1 MEESMPVKIRPIAL
15 VFTTVT
21 LLFASGCKKSEE
33 ETRTRLVSEEE
44 LKEMKQELSKITE
57 RNRGKKCPRP
67 VLRGEPLPG
76 TAAADIVAVVE
87 GADDT
92 RACHRALDETSEMV
106 YEGLDYPEDYKPEG
120 FPARMNRTAKPYSP
134 PSKELLELE
143 KTCAPVLLR
152 LQKAVKHE
160 DACSPYLPGLHDQ
173 PGYVSAI
180 RASRLAASM
189 ARRLLA
195 EGDPG
200 QGFDLLLDVVRFGQD
215 FGRGGTSLLETM
227 IGVACI
233 RTVLPMLEHGLNRKQ
248 PLGPALLSRIEK
260 ELGQLLATQPH
271 PAEYLRGE
279 MEAMATYTLNPE
291 KKNPGT
297 ILIGADERDDNAL
310 ALIALR
316 ETSADVLGGCKPED
330 PPIRCEEHVRKV
342 AERYRA
348 SHQGDLE
355 QAVAMLRVAVAPD
368 KVAAVRR
375 EIIDI
380 LKAVAAP
387 AYDRYLRHEGQ
398 TRFRLA
404 ALRLHAAYRQLAEKA
419 KACPKAAAFEQE
431 PLSGLLT
438 DPFSTQP
445 IRIEETGPG
454 RFALWCPVPL
464 GKPNKE
470 KAEPAVFVDCPYR

>member
-1 MEESMPVKIRPIAL
+1 MPEKIRKVVPVFIA
-15 VFTTVT
+15 VT
-21 LLFASGCKKSEE
+21 LLIAAGCKKEE
-33 ETRTRLVSEEE
+33 KARPRLVSEEE
-44 LKEMKQELSKITE
+44 LKEMQQELFKIVE

-76 TAAADIVAVVE
+76 TAAADIQAVVE
-87 GADDT
+87 GTDDT
-92 RACHRALDETSEMV
+92 RACHQALEETSDMVFEALDH
-106 YEGLDYPEDYKPEG
+106 PEDYRPEG
-120 FPARMNRTAKPYSP
+120 YPARLNRTPKPQSQAP
-134 PSKELLELE
+134 QELLELE

-152 LQKAVKHE
+152 LRKAVRHE

-173 PGYVSAI
+173 PGYIPAI
-180 RASRLAASM
+180 RTSRLAASM
-189 ARRLLA
+189 ARRLFA
-195 EGDPG
+195 EGNAE

-233 RTVLPMLEHGLNRKQ
+233 RTVLPMLEYGLNRKQ
-248 PLGPALLSRIEK
+248 PLDQSLLSRIEK
-260 ELGQLLATQPH
+260 ELGQLIETQPH
-271 PAEYLRGE
+271 PAEYLHGE

-291 KKNPGT
+291 KKSPDT
-297 ILIGADERDDNAL
+297 ITIGADERDDNAL
-310 ALIALR
+310 ALIALH
-316 ETSADVLGGCKPED
+316 ETSADVLSGCKPED

-342 AERYRA
+342 AERYRK

-355 QAVAMLRVAVAPD
+355 QAAAMLRVAVSPD

-387 AYDRYLRHEGQ
+387 AHDRYLRHEGQ

-404 ALRLHAAYRQLAEKA
+404 GLRLLAAYRRLAEKA
-419 KACPKAAAFEQE
+419 KACPKAAVFEQE
-431 PLSGLLT
+431 PLSGLRT
-438 DPFSTQP
+438 DPFSNQP
-445 IRIEETGPG
+445 IRVEELGPG

-470 KAEPAVFVDCPYR
+470 KAEPAVFIDCPYR